1 MQKESLF
8 SIIIINYGW
17 HHEIYLFQLRKMY
30 YKGETAS
37 FTENGNRCVIFSYHV
52 NLTALLFSLSTTCTK
67 LSSFQDANASD
78 LEKKEK

>member
-1 MQKESLF
+1 MDDTMRYTCF
-8 SIIIINYGW
+8 SCERCIIRG
-17 HHEIYLFQLRKMY
+17 K
-30 YKGETAS
+30 TAS

-78 LEKKEK
+78 LEKKINNAR